1 MLVPKELV
9 IVRLTI
15 KQPINS
21 VRRNIL
27 MMAYVMIYAVDF
39 MHNLYRCF

>member
-9 IVRLTI
+9 IVRLTM
-15 KQPINS
+15 KEPINS

-27 MMAYVMIYAVDF
+27 MMPM
-39 MHNLYRCF
+39 L

>member
-1 MLVPKELV
+1 MLVPEELV

-15 KQPINS
+15 KEPINS

-27 MMAYVMIYAVDF
+27 MMAYVIWCKF
-39 MHNLYRCF
+39 HG